1 MARYQVTLAYDGTSF
16 LGFQR
21 QGEVRTV
28 QLEVEKALRELGW
41 QQDTLL
47 AAGRTDTGVHASGQV
62 IAFDLDWGH
71 DPQALCRA
79 LNAKLPKDVAARAAS
94 TAREDFHPRYDARS
108 RTYQYH
114 VFCEALR
121 DPLRE
126 RYAWRVWP
134 EVDLNRL
141 QAAADLLMGTHDF
154 AAFGTP
160 PRTGGSTVR
169 RVFQADWVSQPGGLL
184 FEITANAFLY
194 HMVRRTVFLVVQA
207 GGKRLS
213 LDDLAQAVTQ
223 AQPQTPGLA
232 PAQGLVLTR
241 VDYETKQD
249 DWNA

>member
-94 TAREDFHPRYDARS
+94 TKLSAPS
-108 RTYQYH
+108 
-114 VFCEALR
+114 
-121 DPLRE
+121 
-126 RYAWRVWP
+126 
-134 EVDLNRL
+134 
-141 QAAADLLMGTHDF
+141 
-154 AAFGTP
+154 
-160 PRTGGSTVR
+160 
-169 RVFQADWVSQPGGLL
+169 
-184 FEITANAFLY
+184 
-194 HMVRRTVFLVVQA
+194 A
-207 GGKRLS
+207 G
-213 LDDLAQAVTQ
+213 
-223 AQPQTPGLA
+223 
-232 PAQGLVLTR
+232 
-241 VDYETKQD
+241 
-249 DWNA
+249 